1 MPTIDDSR
9 GVLVV
14 RIVYDGPAMSG
25 KTTSLR
31 ALASR
36 LGTVVESPE
45 ERDGRTLYFDW
56 MDYVGGLF
64 EGRPIRCQIVTVPGQ
79 TQLADRRQHLIE
91 TADAVVVVLDSR
103 RPEFDFGMRWLREA
117 AQLVSSFKPPVGLV
131 LQANKRDAEDAVDRE
146 EIRQELKRIAPIA
159 LVESVATSADG
170 TREAFVLAV
179 RLALDRVRALS
190 AAGKLLTGPPDEG
203 AARDLL
209 ERMRSREQQNDNRP
223 PRTEQRVAHD
233 VDGPNSEL
241 AHLKRRSSEPKL
253 AAVSDAVGD
262 DELTFEPDPMM
273 PGGMIWPPVEG
284 RTLLYEMCSLG
295 IRPLRTRRGDWWGS
309 GSGWRFHSERDAIY
323 ADHDQARQELIEWAR
338 LHTSVSEQVSGGR
351 AVILA
356 EAGDGRLRLWQLV
369 RVEPTLRER
378 LAAALPQP
386 EGEAVANGLTEV
398 ASRLIAARRRFN
410 TGGVSLP
417 CTLWTVGDEADY
429 RAVYVGLMPRPKLAN
444 SFEPPEG
451 EMLKR
456 ELAPHLR
463 ELRRVRVDFPE
474 IHARICQLAAG
485 APPEQ
490 GLRWLSRLVESL

>member
-45 ERDGRTLYFDW
+45 ERDGRTLFFDW

-117 AQLVSSFKPPVGLV
+117 AQLVSTFQPPVGLV
-131 LQANKRDAEDAVDRE
+131 LQANKRDAEDAVDRD

-159 LVESVATSADG
+159 LVESIATNADG

-190 AAGKLLTGPPDEG
+190 AAGKLLTGPPDEA

-209 ERMRSREQQNDNRP
+209 ERMRSREQQSENRP
-223 PRTEQRVAHD
+223 ARVEPRPAHD

-241 AHLKRRSSEPKL
+241 AHLKRRQSEPRL
-253 AAVSDAVGD
+253 QAVSDE
-262 DELTFEPDPMM
+262 ELTFEPDPMM

-284 RTLLYEMCSLG
+284 RTLLYELCSLG
-295 IRPLRTRRGDWWGS
+295 IRPSRTRRGDWWGS
-309 GSGWRFHSERDAIY
+309 GSGWRFHSEREAIY
-323 ADHDQARQELIEWAR
+323 ADPDHARQELIEWAR
-338 LHTSVSEQVSGGR
+338 LHTAVTEQVSAGR

-378 LAAALPQP
+378 LAAALAQL
-386 EGEAVANGLTEV
+386 EAEAVATGLTEV
-398 ASRLIAARRRFN
+398 ASRLLAARRRFSAGN
-410 TGGVSLP
+410 ASLP
-417 CTLWTVGDEADY
+417 CTLWTVGDQTGY
-429 RAVYVGLMPRPKLAN
+429 RPVYVGLMPRPRLP
-444 SFEPPEG
+444 STFEPHEG
-451 EMLKR
+451 ELLER

-474 IHARICQLAAG
+474 IQARITQISTD
-485 APPEQ
+485 APAET
-490 GLRWLSRLVESL
+490 GLRWLLKLTASL